1 MPYKLSMGDDGIL
14 RMAFIGD
21 IDEEDV
27 LAYVEEYT
35 PLSEAATEAGP
46 LRILVDASQV
56 GKVSSSARKALVEV
70 YRAPGMGMLTT
81 AVVGAN
87 RYVRVLAGFIMKAL
101 GRKGLRFFDS
111 EEEALAWLKKEE
123 V

>member
-1 MPYKLSMGDDGIL
+1 MPYELSMGDDGIL
-14 RMAFIGD
+14 RLAFIGD
-21 IDEEDV
+21 IDAEDV

-35 PLSEAATEAGP
+35 PFSEAAIETGP

-70 YRAPGMGMLTT
+70 YRAPGTEMMTT
-81 AVVGAN
+81 AIVGAN
-87 RYVRVLAGFIMKAL
+87 RYIRVLAGFIMKAL

-111 EEEALAWLKKEE
+111 EEAALAWLREG